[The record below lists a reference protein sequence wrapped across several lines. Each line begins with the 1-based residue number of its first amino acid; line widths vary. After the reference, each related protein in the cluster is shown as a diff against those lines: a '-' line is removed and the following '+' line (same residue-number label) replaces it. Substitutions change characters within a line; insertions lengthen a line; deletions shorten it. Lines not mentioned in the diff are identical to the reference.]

1 MARREVSEK
10 KIEVPDFQTASI
22 NDEMIQKARE
32 LIGVWL
38 RRDVH
43 WPAQYEPF
51 SLHDIRRWAIY
62 SVGDDNPLWS
72 EPEYAKRTRYGSN
85 IAPPTFLYTVDTTIV
100 APGFPGVQWIY
111 AGSDWR
117 LYRPVRVGDCVT
129 AKARVIDVQE
139 KSGRRVKRF
148 VMQKGEVLYYNQ
160 RDELIAKCISEII
173 RMPRARS
180 EGGRKDPEERTESPV
195 YSKDDRDKIAGA
207 YESERRQGS
216 EPRYWEDV
224 KENEEL
230 DAIIKGPL
238 TLVDIVAFY
247 AGRRYVYNP
256 LKFAFGERKRH
267 PANVYVSPRTGIP
280 VHPAAGHFDPEI
292 AKEVGFPR
300 AYDQGFMRI
309 NWLGHLV
316 TNWMGDDAWI
326 RRLKGEHRFPCYVGD
341 LCWCKGIIRRKFVED
356 RNYLVELEIWVERQD
371 GVKITEGLAVVKL
384 PSRDIHSYSWQ

>member
-1 MARREVSEK
+1 MKNKEGAAK

-22 NDEMIQKARE
+22 SDEMIQKARQ

-62 SVGDDNPLWS
+62 SVGDDNPLWCDA
-72 EPEYAKRTRYGSN
+72 EYAKRTRFGTN

-100 APGFPGVQWIY
+100 GPGLPGIQWIY
-111 AGSDWR
+111 AGSDWH
-117 LYRPVRVGDCVT
+117 LYKPVRVGDCVT
-129 AKARVIDVQE
+129 AKARLIDLQE
-139 KSGRRVKRF
+139 KSGRRVQRF
-148 VMQKGEVLYYNQ
+148 VFQKGEVLFYNQ
-160 RDELIAKCISEII
+160 RDELITKCIADVI

-180 EGGRKDPEERTESPV
+180 GGGRSDPTEKKESPV
-195 YSKDDRDKIAGA
+195 YSKEDREEIARA
-207 YESERRQGS
+207 YDSERRRGA

-224 KENEEL
+224 QPDEIL
-230 DAIIKGPL
+230 DPIIKGPL
-238 TLVDIVAFY
+238 NLVDIVAFY

-256 LKFAFGERKRH
+256 LKFAFAERKRH
-267 PANVYVSPRTGIP
+267 PANIYVSPRTGIP

-300 AYDQGFMRI
+300 AYDQGFMRV

-316 TNWMGDDAWI
+316 TNWIGDDAWI
-326 RRLKGEHRFPCYVGD
+326 KRLKGEHRNPCYVGD
-341 LCWCKGIIRRKFVED
+341 LCWCKGFVKRKFTED
-356 RNYLVELEIWVERQD
+356 HEHLIELEIWVERQD
-371 GVKITEGLAVVKL
+371 EVKITEGLAIVRL
-384 PSRDIHSYSWQ
+384 PSKDINSQP